1 MPERPYNQVQRLGVM
16 ASGAGVGLLLGLLFV
31 ALLEYRD
38 RSFRTEEEVIKLTSV
53 PVLALVPMMTSEV
66 ERRAVTL
73 RQRLVDAGGIAVLL
87 VAAAV
92 VVVWRL
98 RS

>member
-1 MPERPYNQVQRLGVM
+1 M
-16 ASGAGVGLLLGLLFV
+16 ASGAGVGLLLGLLAV
-31 ALLEYRD
+31 ALLEFRD
-38 RSFRTEEEVIKLTSV
+38 HSFRTEDEVAKMTSV
-53 PVLALVPMMTSEV
+53 PVLALVPMMTADF
-66 ERRAVTL
+66 ERRAAAT

-98 RS
+98 R